1 MSTKTIALIL
11 SFLSFF
17 AFWNPNGQP
26 NKIPETRSYAGEV
39 QPGTDMPV
47 DKYGE
52 WPTKDFQ
59 TGPRPAWFVPAVA
72 RTAYVFQRFING
84 NVFSDSVLVL
94 HKGKLVYEDYAKGW
108 DRDATHQMY
117 SVTKSLVSTLVGIAI
132 GEGKIKGVDQKVID
146 FFPDAVI
153 APGQE
158 SKRDMT
164 IEHLLTHTSGLPGD
178 GDREAMDYPW
188 WEADASSGRKYD
200 SGLVAFE
207 TPQLAEPGKVHSYSS
222 GAGMQT
228 LACLVSRA
236 VKMNLFEYAQKKLF
250 KPLGMTSVI
259 WDAAPDG
266 NTYGGFGLSMTP
278 RDMLRYGYLY
288 LNNGRWEDRQIIP
301 ADYVALTP
309 PRSKAAEAY
318 GYLFWNT
325 SLIPLDASY
334 EASGSFGQFIAIM
347 PEWDAVI
354 VRTGSIGPV
363 TKAIY
368 TKTPDDLFERLL
380 LPIIAMKGVP
390 WQYFRDAL

>member
-1 MSTKTIALIL
+1 MSTKVIAMIL

-17 AFWNPNGQP
+17 AFWSPNAQP
-26 NKIPETRSYAGEV
+26 NNIPETRTYVEKV
-39 QPGTDMPV
+39 P
-47 DKYGE
+47 DKYGV
-52 WPTKDFQ
+52 WPTKDFEK
-59 TGPRPAWFVPAVA
+59 GPRPAWFIPPVA
-72 RTAYVFQRFING
+72 KTAYVFQRFING

-94 HKGKLVYEDYAKGW
+94 HKGKLAYEDYARGW
-108 DRDATHQMY
+108 DKDTPHQMY
-117 SVTKSLVSTLVGIAI
+117 SVTKSIVSTLVGIAI

-146 FFPDAVI
+146 FFPDAKI

-178 GDREAMDYPW
+178 GDRESLDIAW
-188 WEADASSGRKYD
+188 WEAKD
-200 SGLVAFE
+200 SGIAAFE
-207 TPQLAEPGKVHSYSS
+207 HPQLAKPGEIFSYSS
-222 GAGMQT
+222 GAGLQT

-250 KPLGMTSVI
+250 KPLGMTSVA
-259 WDAAPDG
+259 WDAAKDG

-288 LNNGRWEDRQIIP
+288 LNDGRWEDKQIVP
-301 ADYVALTP
+301 AAYVTLTP

-325 SLIPLDASY
+325 TLIPFDKSY
-334 EASGSFGQFIAIM
+334 EASGSFGQFIAVM

-368 TKTPDDLFERLL
+368 TKTPDDMFENLL
-380 LPIIAMKGVP
+380 LPMIAMKGVP
-390 WQYFRDAL
+390 WRYFRELL